1 MSIQGKHPQTKEE
14 KRKGKKKSKP
24 PRRRRNITD
33 ATSRRICTPRIVTD
47 ESEFKRSM
55 CKMFRENKR
64 EKNVQR
70 SKGKIRNYKAKK
82 EGMVNLKKEPSF

>member
-1 MSIQGKHPQTKEE
+1 MSIQGKHSQRRRSERE
-14 KRKGKKKSKP
+14 KKSKP
-24 PRRRRNITD
+24 PRRRRNLTD

-70 SKGKIRNYKAKK
+70 SKGKIRNSKAKK

>member
-14 KRKGKKKSKP
+14 KRKEKEANQ
-24 PRRRRNITD
+24 RRRNATD
-33 ATSRRICTPRIVTD
+33 ATGRRVCTPRIVTE

-70 SKGKIRNYKAKK
+70 NKGKIRNHKAKK
-82 EGMVNLKKEPSF
+82 DGMVNLKKEPLF